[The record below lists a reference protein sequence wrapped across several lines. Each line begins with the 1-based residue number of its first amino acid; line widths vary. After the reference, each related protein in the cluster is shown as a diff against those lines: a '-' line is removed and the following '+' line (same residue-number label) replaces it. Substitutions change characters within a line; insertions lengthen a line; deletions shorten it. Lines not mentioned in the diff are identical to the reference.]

1 MSVKFE
7 IFSRLANFLELC
19 YTGDTMI
26 STKKKGS
33 IIKKSAKHD
42 KDTGSA
48 EVQIALLS
56 ERIEEL
62 ASHLKKNP
70 KDYHSRRGLLK
81 LVADRRSHQR
91 YLDNKKKKV
100 EIETT
105 PA

>member
-1 MSVKFE
+1 
-7 IFSRLANFLELC
+7 
-19 YTGDTMI
+19 MI
-26 STKKKGS
+26 STKKKEA
-33 IIKKSAKHD
+33 IIKKTASHD

-48 EVQIALLS
+48 GIQIALLT

-91 YLDNKKKKV
+91 YLDVKKHKAELKFAV
-100 EIETT
+100 
-105 PA
+105 